1 MPAKHSN
8 GGLGPHTLWPSPA
21 ENRRGE
27 AWGVTLIELVVG
39 IAVLGILGALLIPV
53 VFLGTHGAA
62 DVPQAQATAIAT
74 SCLDENLAA
83 AYGQVS
89 SNCGTLPAGFSA
101 TVSTVAAGKDLPNT
115 NNNNND
121 AQRITVTVAGPDG
134 ASVQLAAYR
143 CNYAFR

>member
-1 MPAKHSN
+1 MPAKRRD
-8 GGLGPHTLWPSPA
+8 GLGPHTLGPFPA
-21 ENRRGE
+21 ENQQGE

-53 VFLGTHGAA
+53 VFLGTHGAT

-89 SNCGTLPAGFSA
+89 GNCGTLPAGFIA
-101 TVSTVAAGKDLPNT
+101 TVSTVSAGNEIQIS
-115 NNNNND
+115 NNND
-121 AQRITVTVAGPDG
+121 AQRITVAVTGPDG
-134 ASVQLAAYR
+134 VSVQLAGYR
-143 CNYAFR
+143 CNYAFQ